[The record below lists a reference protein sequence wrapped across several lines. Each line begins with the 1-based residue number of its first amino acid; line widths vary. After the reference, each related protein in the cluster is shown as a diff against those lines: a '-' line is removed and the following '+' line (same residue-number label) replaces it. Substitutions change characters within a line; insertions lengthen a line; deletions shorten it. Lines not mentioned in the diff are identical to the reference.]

1 MIEKVIWKYILEITD
16 SQELIMP
23 KGACVLTV
31 QVQNNTPCLW
41 ALVNPNA
48 EKESR
53 IFETFGTG
61 HPICCATDMHR
72 NYIGTYQTH
81 GDSLVFHVFESI
93 QLPKR
98 KDFQFIDGMV
108 L

>member
-1 MIEKVIWKYILEITD
+1 MIEKVIWKYILETTD

-61 HPICCATDMHR
+61 QPICCATDMQR
-72 NYIGTYQTH
+72 NYIGTYQKH
-81 GDSLVFHVFESI
+81 GLVLHVFES
-93 QLPKR
+93 KEWR
-98 KDFQFIDGMV
+98 KIHEYEFYK
-108 L
+108 LL

>member
-1 MIEKVIWKYILEITD
+1 MSEKVIWKYILEITD

-31 QVQNNTPCLW
+31 QTQNNTPCLW

-81 GDSLVFHVFESI
+81 GDSLVFHVFE
-93 QLPKR
+93 LKEWR
-98 KDFQFIDGMV
+98 KIHEYEFYK
-108 L
+108 LL